1 MEGVKNNLSSEN
13 SALKKQRTKG
23 IIIMLLPIA
32 ALVLL
37 FVIYLAI
44 ILANDYNLAIN
55 LETIVNQAIV
65 LVLVATGA
73 IFIFTLGSFDISLGA
88 STLFSAT
95 IGIIVYNAT
104 GSLFVLFIT
113 CIAVAVA
120 CSLLNSV
127 LSSVFHLPMFVMT
140 VAMLSVLTSISST
153 IITTQSTSAGANP
166 SISVSDSGLRDIL
179 NGVDTVWF
187 KLIILALFAAVCIFV
202 FNYTK
207 IGRRQKFLGGNPI
220 CAKMTGI
227 QLSIYGIIAFVMA
240 GIGAGLGAF
249 GLPGDFSPQ
258 SRFVRAAF
266 VRGNAPASLEGEEA
280 LGMFFDVLSSVE
292 VPRGACRTENGGFYT
307 RYSCCMDAC
316 GGNYY
321 IVTRSRRAPAAAT
334 LFAEDA
340 EGEKLLRFSADGRQA
355 ILSLNRRDC

>member
-1 MEGVKNNLSSEN
+1 MEGVKNHISSEN
-13 SALKKQRTKG
+13 SALKKQKIKNL
-23 IIIMLLPIA
+23 IITLLPIA

-37 FVIYLAI
+37 FVVYIAI
-44 ILANDYNLAIN
+44 ILGNDYNLERN

-104 GSLFVLFIT
+104 GSLFALFIT

-140 VAMLSVLTSISST
+140 VAMLSVLTSVSST

-166 SISVSDSGLRDIL
+166 SISVSDTALRTLLDS
-179 NGVDTVWF
+179 VDTVWF
-187 KLIILALFAAVCIFV
+187 KILILAIFAAVCIFV
-202 FNYTK
+202 FNFTK
-207 IGRRQKFLGGNPI
+207 VGRRQKFLGGNPI

-227 QLSIYGIIAFVMA
+227 SLSVYGIIAFIMA
-240 GIGAGLGAF
+240 GIGVGLGAAVNVTYTMSVSTGTASDIGMSVFIAIVF
-249 GLPGDFSPQ
+249 GGMPISGGARSKIYAAIVGGFSYILL
-258 SRFVRAAF
+258 
-266 VRGNAPASLEGEEA
+266 NNILN
-280 LGMFFDVLSSVE
+280 LLLSSV
-292 VPRGACRTENGGFYT
+292 
-307 RYSCCMDAC
+307 
-316 GGNYY
+316 
-321 IVTRSRRAPAAAT
+321 
-334 LFAEDA
+334 
-340 EGEKLLRFSADGRQA
+340 DGRYGYVQIISAVLFLA
-355 ILSLNRRDC
+355 IVFVASINYRVKNLPR

>member
-1 MEGVKNNLSSEN
+1 MEGVKNHISSEN
-13 SALKKQRTKG
+13 SALKKQKIKNL
-23 IIIMLLPIA
+23 IITLLPIA

-37 FVIYLAI
+37 FVVYIAI
-44 ILANDYNLAIN
+44 ILGNDYNLERN

-104 GSLFVLFIT
+104 GSLFALFIT

-140 VAMLSVLTSISST
+140 VAMLSVLTSVSST

-166 SISVSDSGLRDIL
+166 SISVSDTALRAIL
-179 NGVDTVWF
+179 DSVDTVWF
-187 KLIILALFAAVCIFV
+187 KILILAIFAAVCIFV
-202 FNYTK
+202 FNFTK
-207 IGRRQKFLGGNPI
+207 VGRRQKFLGGNPI

-227 QLSIYGIIAFVMA
+227 SLSVYGIIAFIMA
-240 GIGAGLGAF
+240 GIGVGLGAAVNVTYTMSVSTGTASDIGMSVFIAIVF
-249 GLPGDFSPQ
+249 GGMPISGGARSKIYAAIVGGFSYILL
-258 SRFVRAAF
+258 
-266 VRGNAPASLEGEEA
+266 NNILN
-280 LGMFFDVLSSVE
+280 LLLSSV
-292 VPRGACRTENGGFYT
+292 
-307 RYSCCMDAC
+307 
-316 GGNYY
+316 
-321 IVTRSRRAPAAAT
+321 
-334 LFAEDA
+334 
-340 EGEKLLRFSADGRQA
+340 DGRYGYVQIISAVLFLA
-355 ILSLNRRDC
+355 IVFVASINYRVKNLPR

>member
-1 MEGVKNNLSSEN
+1 MEGVKNHISSEN
-13 SALKKQRTKG
+13 SALKKQKTKNL
-23 IIIMLLPIA
+23 IITLLPIA

-37 FVIYLAI
+37 FVVYIAI
-44 ILANDYNLAIN
+44 ILGNDYNLERN

-113 CIAVAVA
+113 CIAVAVG

-140 VAMLSVLTSISST
+140 VAMLSVLTSVSST

-166 SISVSDSGLRDIL
+166 AISVSDAALRSMLD
-179 NGVDTVWF
+179 GVDTVWF
-187 KLIILALFAAVCIFV
+187 KILILALFAAVCIFV
-202 FNYTK
+202 FNFTK
-207 IGRRQKFLGGNPI
+207 VGRRQKFLGGNPI

-227 QLSIYGIIAFVMA
+227 PLSVYGIIAFIMA
-240 GIGAGLGAF
+240 GIGVGLGAAVNVTYTMSVSTGTASDIGMSVFIAIVF
-249 GLPGDFSPQ
+249 GGMPISGGARSKIYAAIVGGFSYILL
-258 SRFVRAAF
+258 
-266 VRGNAPASLEGEEA
+266 NNILN
-280 LGMFFDVLSSVE
+280 LLLSSVE
-292 VPRGACRTENGGFYT
+292 GRYGYVQIISAVLFLAIVYVASINYRVKNLPR
-307 RYSCCMDAC
+307 
-316 GGNYY
+316 
-321 IVTRSRRAPAAAT
+321 
-334 LFAEDA
+334 
-340 EGEKLLRFSADGRQA
+340 
-355 ILSLNRRDC
+355 